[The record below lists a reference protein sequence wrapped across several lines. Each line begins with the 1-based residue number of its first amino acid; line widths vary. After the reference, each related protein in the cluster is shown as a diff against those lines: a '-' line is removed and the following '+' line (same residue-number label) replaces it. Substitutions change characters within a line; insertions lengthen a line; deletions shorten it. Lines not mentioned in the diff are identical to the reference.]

1 MSKLHIFAEYLIF
14 LKKIS
19 FNKLYPQSVLK
30 HSVDH
35 FQGIRMKNYVFFLN
49 AFFPKYVQ
57 KTNFYPSIMST
68 ISSKTFS
75 GSFSRY
81 WNENLF
87 LFFNAF
93 FCQNMFKKVVSIH
106 QFMSTI
112 SSKTFSGSFSRYWND
127 NLFFF
132 KKKHAFFSF
141 FKIEICASMCNILQ
155 FRNGKTILN

>member
-1 MSKLHIFAEYLIF
+1 MQNEKCQNCFCKILKCQNCTYLLNTCVF
-14 LKKIS
+14 FKKMFS

-35 FQGIRMKNYVFFLN
+35 FQGIRMIFFFKKMHFFL
-49 AFFPKYVQ
+49 PKYVQ

-87 LFFNAF
+87 LKKNAF
-93 FCQNMFKKVVSIH
+93 FLPKYVQKSSFYPSIYVH
-106 QFMSTI
+106 NQF
-112 SSKTFSGSFSRYWND
+112 
-127 NLFFF
+127 
-132 KKKHAFFSF
+132 
-141 FKIEICASMCNILQ
+141 
-155 FRNGKTILN
+155 

>member
-1 MSKLHIFAEYLIF
+1 MSKLHIFAEYLIL
-14 LKKIS
+14 LKKMIS

-87 LFFNAF
+87 LFFNACF
-93 FCQNMFKKVVSIH
+93 LPKYVQKSSFYPSIYVH
-106 QFMSTI
+106 NQF
-112 SSKTFSGSFSRYWND
+112 
-127 NLFFF
+127 
-132 KKKHAFFSF
+132 
-141 FKIEICASMCNILQ
+141 
-155 FRNGKTILN
+155 